1 MDKVEIVATVA
12 TIFVLFLDVYG
23 LILNGFGIF
32 K

>member
-1 MDKVEIVATVA
+1 MDKVEIVATAV
-12 TIFVLFLDVYG
+12 TIFVLFLDAYG